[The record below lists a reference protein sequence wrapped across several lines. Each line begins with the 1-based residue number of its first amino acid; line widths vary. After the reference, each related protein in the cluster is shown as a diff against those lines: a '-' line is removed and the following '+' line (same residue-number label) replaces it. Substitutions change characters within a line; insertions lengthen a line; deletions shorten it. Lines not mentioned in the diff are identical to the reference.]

1 MAYYSTGE
9 VSKKLK
15 MSLRTLR
22 YYDQIGL
29 AVPSMREDNGRRYY
43 SDEDMLLLQ
52 KIALLKSTS
61 MSLQDMK
68 KIINQVTIDRVLSVH
83 KEQLETNMNQ
93 LKEALQHTNT
103 LLNILKLDGELH
115 WDQLTPLVLEEERSR
130 SRENAKRQWES
141 LFSQEEISILS
152 KQLPKLE
159 DDQGQTI
166 KWINLVKRIE
176 LCLEEGKAPSSKEGQ
191 FIAEDVELLTKETFG
206 DHPEMVEKFWEAR
219 KSETASTALQLYPIK
234 NEVLAFIEKAVAVY
248 YEQRE

>member
-9 VSKKLK
+9 VSRKLK

-29 AVPSMREDNGRRYY
+29 AVPSIREDNGRRYY

-61 MSLQDMK
+61 MSLEDMK
-68 KIINQVTIDRVLSVH
+68 KIINKVTIDRVLSVH
-83 KEQLETNMNQ
+83 KEQLETNIKQ

-103 LLNILKLDGELH
+103 LLNILKLDGELY
-115 WDQLTPLVLEEERSR
+115 WDQLTPLVLEEERST
-130 SRENAKRQWES
+130 SRENAKRRWES
-141 LFSQEEISILS
+141 LFSEEEISILS

-166 KWINLVKRIE
+166 KWINLIKRIE
-176 LCLEEGKAPSSKEGQ
+176 FCLEDGKTPSSKEGQ
-191 FIAEDVELLTKETFG
+191 LIAEDVQLLTRETFG
-206 DHPEMVEKFWEAR
+206 NHPEMVEKFWEAR
-219 KSETASTALQLYPIK
+219 KSETASVALQLYPIK
-234 NEVLAFIEKAVAVY
+234 REVLTFIEKAIAHF
-248 YEQRE
+248 EESDM

>member
-1 MAYYSTGE
+1 MTYYSTGE

-29 AVPSMREDNGRRYY
+29 VVPSVREDNGRRYY

-83 KEQLETNMNQ
+83 KEQLETNIKQ

-103 LLNILKLDGELH
+103 LLNILKLDGELY
-115 WDQLTPLVLEEERSR
+115 WDQLTPLVLDEERSR

-141 LFSQEEISILS
+141 LFNEEEISILS

-166 KWINLVKRIE
+166 KWIDLVKRIE
-176 LCLEEGKAPSSKEGQ
+176 CCLEDGKTPSSKEGQ
-191 FIAEDVELLTKETFG
+191 LIAEDIQLLTRETFG

-219 KSETASTALQLYPIK
+219 KSETASVALHLYPIK
-234 NEVLAFIEKAVAVY
+234 REVLTFIEKAI
-248 YEQRE
+248 EHFEESDM